1 MEASR
6 RLSLAEAGHPPSEW
20 AQDSGSPCRHQG
32 GSSFPREDVLGGGG
46 ICPQCPEKGLL
57 GGLRAI
63 QAPEQGSSL
72 ERKRRLKRAELLRSC
87 KDTDGPV
94 SATSAGLAQQGAR
107 SSLPT
112 AELRVSENQPVLD
125 LSRGG
130 AGGGPEGDPMTV
142 TCGEPPADTTPAVRA
157 RTPPTRSGASDGHP
171 RTPGL
176 LSITLTS

>member
-1 MEASR
+1 MCLEEAIA
-6 RLSLAEAGHPPSEW
+6 LH
-20 AQDSGSPCRHQG
+20 AQKKVC
-32 GSSFPREDVLGGGG
+32 V
-46 ICPQCPEKGLL
+46 

-72 ERKRRLKRAELLRSC
+72 ERKRRLKQAELLRSC

-130 AGGGPEGDPMTV
+130 AGEDQKG
-142 TCGEPPADTTPAVRA
+142 
-157 RTPPTRSGASDGHP
+157 TR
-171 RTPGL
+171 
-176 LSITLTS
+176 